1 LATELAEAT
10 IGSLFAAIGL
20 VAAVA
25 GMSARPRRER
35 SAIWFGVFCLLYGV
49 RMGTS
54 SDLIQAVIP
63 WPLPVFH
70 YIDASIT
77 YAILIPVGLLLE
89 SLVGAGRFQ
98 IVRRVWQVTCVY
110 AAGAVVNDLVRGRP
124 YASMWLNAPVLLS
137 SIVVQLAHV
146 RAHQRAARWSR
157 EARWVAVAAGIFTV
171 VAVAET
177 LRDRSLFG
185 GDVDAE
191 PFAMLL
197 LTGAVGWL
205 VLARARDQAY
215 NFVALSREL
224 ELARDIQQSLLPRD
238 MPNLPGLRIRG
249 TYLPMTAVAGDFYD
263 VVLRPDGRTVII
275 VADVSGHG
283 VPAALVAAMVKVA
296 FAAEAERYDRPGDI
310 LSGINRALTGK
321 FERAY
326 VTACCVVVDRL
337 DTTLAY
343 AAAGHPPALLRHGN
357 GAIERI
363 HHGGIML
370 TMLPDTAY
378 TTVVHPF
385 TPGDCLLLFTDGLLE
400 AARGDDEF
408 FGDTELEHVVAA
420 LRSPTDVTRVVL
432 DAHRR
437 WIGPVAALTDDVT
450 LVVVDCVQTV

>member
-1 LATELAEAT
+1 MASELVEAI
-10 IGSLFAAIGL
+10 IGSLFAATGL
-20 VAAVA
+20 VAAIA
-25 GMSARPRRER
+25 GLSTRPRRER
-35 SAIWFGVFCLLYGV
+35 AAVWFGVFCLLYGV
-49 RMGTS
+49 RMGAR

-63 WPLPVFH
+63 WPLSVFH
-70 YIDASIT
+70 YVDAIVT
-77 YAILIPVGLLLE
+77 YTILIPAGLLME
-89 SLVGAGRFQ
+89 SLVGPGRFQ
-98 IVRRVWQVTCVY
+98 IVRRVWQITCVY
-110 AAGAVVNDLVRGRP
+110 AAGAVLNDLVQGAA

-137 SIVVQLAHV
+137 SLVLVLTQV
-146 RAHQRAARWSR
+146 RSHRRSASWSR
-157 EARWVAVAAGIFTV
+157 EARWVAAAAGIFTV

-177 LRDRSLFG
+177 LLNRSLLG

-205 VLARARDQAY
+205 VIAHAREQAY

-224 ELARDIQQSLLPRD
+224 ELARDIQRSLLPRD
-238 MPNLPGLRIRG
+238 MPDLPGLRIRG

-296 FAAEAERYDRPGDI
+296 FAAESERYDRPGDI

-326 VTACCVVVDRL
+326 VTACCVVVDRPRK
-337 DTTLAY
+337 TLAY
-343 AAAGHPPALLRHGN
+343 AAAGHPPALLRRSG

-363 HHGGIML
+363 HHGGIVL

-378 TTVVHPF
+378 TTIDQPF
-385 TPGDCLLLFTDGLLE
+385 MPGDCLLLFTDGLLE
-400 AARGDDEF
+400 AARGEDEF
-408 FGDTELEHVVAA
+408 FGDTELEHVVAGLGSA
-420 LRSPTDVTRVVL
+420 ADVTRVVL

-450 LVVVDCVQTV
+450 LVVVDCV